1 MAVRIGVMGGTFDP
15 IHYGHLVVA
24 EEVWYRLRL
33 DRVVF
38 VPAAQPPHKLGRV
51 VTPAVHRLEMVK
63 LAVQGNP
70 HFDVSSIEVD
80 RPGPSYTVDTLA
92 QLRAQMAADDEIWL
106 ILGMDS
112 LAELPTWRQPERIL
126 TLARLAVV
134 PRPGYVASIHEL
146 EKILPGIAKRTSLI
160 PAPELAISAENL
172 RARVA
177 EGYPIKYQLPEA
189 VEEYI
194 HRVGLYRFP

>member
-1 MAVRIGVMGGTFDP
+1 MGGTFDP

-24 EEVWYRLRL
+24 EEVWFRLKL
-33 DRVVF
+33 DRVLF

-51 VTPAVHRLEMVK
+51 ITPAIHRFEMVK
-63 LAVQGNP
+63 LAVEGNP
-70 HFDVSSIEVD
+70 HFDVSAVEVD

-92 QLRAQMAADDEIWL
+92 QLRATMAADDEIWL

-126 TLARLAVV
+126 QLARLAVV
-134 PRPGYVASIHEL
+134 PRPGYVANIHEL
-146 EKILPGIAKRTSLI
+146 EKLLPGISSRTSLI
-160 PAPELAISAENL
+160 PTPELAISAENL

-189 VEEYI
+189 VEDYI
-194 HRVGLYRFP
+194 YRTGLYRFG

>member
-1 MAVRIGVMGGTFDP
+1 MGGTFDP

-24 EEVWYRLRL
+24 EEVWFRLKL
-33 DRVVF
+33 DKVLF

-70 HFDVSSIEVD
+70 HFDVSSLEIE

-92 QLRAQMAADDEIWL
+92 QLRGSMEPEDDLWL
-106 ILGMDS
+106 IIGMDS
-112 LAELPTWRQPERIL
+112 LVELPTWRQPERIL
-126 TLARLAVV
+126 QLARLAVV
-134 PRPGYVASIHEL
+134 PRPGYGANLHEL
-146 EKILPGIAKRTSLI
+146 EKLLPGISQRVSLI
-160 PAPELAISAENL
+160 PTPELSISAENL

-189 VEEYI
+189 VEDYI
-194 HRVGLYRFP
+194 YQVGLYRFR

>member
-1 MAVRIGVMGGTFDP
+1 MGGTFDP

-24 EEVWYRLRL
+24 EEVWFRLKL
-33 DRVVF
+33 DKVLF
-38 VPAAQPPHKLGRV
+38 VPAAQPPHKLGKV
-51 VTPAVHRLEMVK
+51 ITPAVHRLEMVR
-63 LAVQGNP
+63 LAVQENP
-70 HFDVSSIEVD
+70 HFDVSSLEVE

-92 QLRAQMAADDEIWL
+92 QLRASMDPEDDIWL

-126 TLARLAVV
+126 QLARLAVV
-134 PRPGYVASIHEL
+134 PRPGYVANIHEL
-146 EKILPGIAKRTSLI
+146 EKLLPGISKKTSLI
-160 PAPELAISAENL
+160 PTPELAISAENL

-194 HRVGLYRFP
+194 YSMGLYRFR